1 MPNTWVLIALILISS
16 LPVAA
21 AYIWFRAIK
30 YQFSPVR
37 FLFALL
43 AGASAFFPALFM
55 QDLLNFRLAAGT
67 RSELFYQ
74 VFVRVALTEELSRL
88 LMLLIFF
95 WISSKIK
102 TDDALNQAPS
112 FNTVNRGTA
121 IGLVAGL
128 GFAILESARYAA
140 EGMDISVVLL
150 RFFTAALHGACGSRI
165 GAAAVL
171 IRTNPGLAILR
182 IITAT
187 AIHGVY
193 NFLVS
198 IPGIPSFGAILIA
211 LSALATAIMTIRG
224 SSSDPA
230 IDKDP
235 ENT

>member
-1 MPNTWVLIALILISS
+1 MPNTWVLIVLILISS

-43 AGASAFFPALFM
+43 AGASAFFPALFL
-55 QDLLNFRLAAGT
+55 QDLLNFSLSTGVRAAF
-67 RSELFYQ
+67 FYEF
-74 VFVRVALTEELSRL
+74 FVRIALTEELSRL
-88 LMLLIFF
+88 LMLFIFF
-95 WISSKIK
+95 WIGSRIK
-102 TDDALNQAPS
+102 TDDTLNPAPA

-128 GFAILESARYAA
+128 GFAILESARYTAD
-140 EGMDISVVLL
+140 GMTVSIVLL
-150 RFFTAALHGACGSRI
+150 RFFTAALHAACGSRI
-165 GAAAVL
+165 GAATIL
-171 IRTNPGLAILR
+171 FRTNPGLAVLR
-182 IITAT
+182 ILTAT

-198 IPGIPSFGAILIA
+198 IPGGIPSIGAILIA
-211 LSALATAIMTIRG
+211 FSALATAIMTIRG
-224 SSSDPA
+224 SETA
-230 IDKDP
+230 IDKDT